1 MTAKDY
7 LARYRWITKSI
18 EAKRAQTEKLREQTR
33 TVGGVNSTGTHSSQP
48 YDRVGEITAK
58 IVDLERE
65 INEEIARGIDVQREI
80 RAVIADIPDERGRVL
95 FELYYLNCLS
105 LEQAAEKLNL
115 SLRQTLRL
123 HKKYLSFCENVIE
136 CHITPVL

>member
-7 LARYRWITKSI
+7 LARYRWITNSI
-18 EAKRAQTEKLREQTR
+18 EAKRAQTEKLREQAR
-33 TVGGVNSTGTHSSQP
+33 TVGGVNSTGTRSSQP

-65 INEEIARGIDVQREI
+65 INEEIARSIDVQREI
-80 RAVIADIPDERGRVL
+80 RAVIAEIPDERGRVL

-105 LEQAAEKLNL
+105 LERAAEKLNL

>member
-18 EAKRAQTEKLREQTR
+18 EAKRAQTEKLREQAR
-33 TVGGVNSTGTHSSQP
+33 TVGGVNSTGTRSSQP

>member
-18 EAKRAQTEKLREQTR
+18 EAKRAQTEKLREQAR
-33 TVGGVNSTGTHSSQP
+33 TVGGVNSTGTRSSQP

-65 INEEIARGIDVQREI
+65 INEEIACGIDVQREI

>member
-1 MTAKDY
+1 MTAKEY
-7 LARYRWITKSI
+7 LTRYRWITKSI
-18 EAKRAQTEKLREQTR
+18 EAKRAMASKLREQAR
-33 TVGGVNSTGTHSSQP
+33 TVGGVNSAGTRSSQP

-65 INEEIARGIDVQREI
+65 INEEIARSIDAGREI
-80 RAVIADIPDERGRVL
+80 RALITVIPDERGKVL

-105 LEQAAEKLNL
+105 LERAAEKLNL

-123 HKKYLSFCENVIE
+123 HKKYLSFCENVLE

>member
-18 EAKRAQTEKLREQTR
+18 EAKRAMASKLREQAR
-33 TVGGVNSTGTHSSQP
+33 TVGGVNSVGTRSSQP

-65 INEEIARGIDVQREI
+65 INEEIARSIAAGREI

-115 SLRQTLRL
+115 SYRHVRRL
-123 HKKYLSFCENVIE
+123 HKKYLSFCENVLE
-136 CHITPVL
+136 CPLEPVL